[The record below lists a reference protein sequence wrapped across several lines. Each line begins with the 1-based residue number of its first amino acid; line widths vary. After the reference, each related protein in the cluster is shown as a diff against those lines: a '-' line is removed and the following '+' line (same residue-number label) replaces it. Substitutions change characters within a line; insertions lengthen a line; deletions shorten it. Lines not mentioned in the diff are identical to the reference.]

1 MALILFCKVLTRSC
15 RYSHYYRYSVTSSVV
30 SHQNLHCGYRDNL
43 NPSHRHHFNKQFT
56 MWIYDNYINVRF
68 LLSFVWIYCKRI
80 NTSAQK
86 RLWWV
91 GTLAVSSE
99 VGGQGLRSGVG
110 GRWSGGA
117 EVRGGGGG
125 VWGSGMSC
133 SSASNFCTCTVLY
146 SFVFSLI
153 IVPRHV
159 VIFGSRSVL
168 ISSTSTGILLFVFDD
183 LVFSIHPTCHLWDVC
198 T

>member
-1 MALILFCKVLTRSC
+1 MALILFCRFRSC

-56 MWIYDNYINVRF
+56 MWIYDNYINVWF

-91 GTLAVSSE
+91 RTLAVSSE
-99 VGGQGLRSGVG
+99 VGGQGGVG
-110 GRWSGGA
+110 GGSEGGS
-117 EVRGGGGG
+117 EVRGR
-125 VWGSGMSC
+125 GSGMSC

>member
-1 MALILFCKVLTRSC
+1 MALILFCRFRSC

-91 GTLAVSSE
+91 RTLAVSSE
-99 VGGQGLRSGVG
+99 VRGQGLRSEVEVGVG
-110 GRWSGGA
+110 GQGS
-117 EVRGGGGG
+117 EVRGGLR
-125 VWGSGMSC
+125 VRNELQFCFQLLHLHSIVQFCILTHHCASTCRHIRVQVGSHQFDIDRNPFVCFWRPGL
-133 SSASNFCTCTVLY
+133 FY
-146 SFVFSLI
+146 SPDLPPVRCVYIESL
-153 IVPRHV
+153 
-159 VIFGSRSVL
+159 
-168 ISSTSTGILLFVFDD
+168 
-183 LVFSIHPTCHLWDVC
+183 
-198 T
+198 

>member
-1 MALILFCKVLTRSC
+1 MALILLCRFLTRSC

-56 MWIYDNYINVRF
+56 MWIYDNYINVWF
-68 LLSFVWIYCKRI
+68 LLSFVWIYRKRI

-99 VGGQGLRSGVG
+99 VRGQGFRSGVG
-110 GRWSGGA
+110 G
-117 EVRGGGGG
+117 GGG
-125 VWGSGMSC
+125 GSGMSC

>member
-1 MALILFCKVLTRSC
+1 MALILFCRFLTRSC

-56 MWIYDNYINVRF
+56 MWIYDNYINVWF

-91 GTLAVSSE
+91 RTLAVSSE
-99 VGGQGLRSGVG
+99 VGGQGSGEGG
-110 GRWSGGA
+110 GRGGA
-117 EVRGGGGG
+117 EVRGGSGG

-133 SSASNFCTCTVLY
+133 SSASTFCTCTVLY

>member
-1 MALILFCKVLTRSC
+1 MALILLCRFRSC

-56 MWIYDNYINVRF
+56 MWIYDNYINVWF
-68 LLSFVWIYCKRI
+68 LLSFVWIYRKRI

-91 GTLAVSSE
+91 RTLAVSSE
-99 VGGQGLRSGVG
+99 VGGQGLRSEVEVGVG
-110 GRWSGGA
+110 GQGG
-117 EVRGGGGG
+117 VRGRRFGG

>member
-1 MALILFCKVLTRSC
+1 MALILLCRFRSC

-99 VGGQGLRSGVG
+99 VGGQGGVGGQRSRSGVG
-110 GRWSGGA
+110 GGGQ
-117 EVRGGGGG
+117 RGGRGG